1 MWFRPRASIKGH
13 PHQPPRPALVC
24 GIQHH
29 VPCKAPSSRPSHRGY
44 SIPGDK
50 KVMSQRQNVMAV
62 LRELV
67 TKYLRLDRAGALAEW
82 FWEHICW
89 QPGTG
94 EGRP

>member
-1 MWFRPRASIKGH
+1 M
-13 PHQPPRPALVC
+13 
-24 GIQHH
+24 
-29 VPCKAPSSRPSHRGY
+29 
-44 SIPGDK
+44 
-50 KVMSQRQNVMAV
+50 MAV

-67 TKYLRLDRAGALAEW
+67 TKYLRLDRAGAPAEW